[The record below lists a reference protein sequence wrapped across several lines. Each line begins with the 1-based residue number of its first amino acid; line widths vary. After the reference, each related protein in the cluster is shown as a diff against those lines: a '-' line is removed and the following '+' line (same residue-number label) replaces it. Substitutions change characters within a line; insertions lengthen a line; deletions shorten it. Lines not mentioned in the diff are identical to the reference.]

1 MRIKLRALAVLV
13 GVLTVTAPAEAAKR
27 RRPPLDLL
35 VHVENSSGAALES
48 TRAEES
54 FNPASVVKVAT
65 SLWALERLGPEFR
78 FETRIFARGTFD
90 PATGRLDGDLVVQ
103 GGADP
108 DFHAENAFLV
118 ADALNRI
125 GVREVTGAIVVNQRF
140 WMGWENGSAGT
151 DSDPFNRGLTMAGRL
166 RQGLDPHRWT
176 GAIRHSWRELAIR
189 RALDP
194 AKPPRV
200 AVRGGVGVDGE
211 VKQGELLV
219 VHRSKPLMDTLRR
232 FNAFSN
238 NDIERLGAVLGPVEE
253 LAALVAVR
261 CGVDAS
267 AVAFETTSGLGT
279 NRLSPRLV
287 VRLLRELRATC
298 ARLGIALESVLPV
311 AGCDPGT
318 VTRFFPNLAMGENA
332 SAVVGKTGTLTNTD
346 GGVAVVAGFANTADG
361 DLAFCLAVPRA
372 QGRLKGARVV
382 EERYILDLLSRHG
395 GPRPRSCAPPLPE
408 ADTGAS
414 MILVAGS

>member
-1 MRIKLRALAVLV
+1 MRGRVIVLV
-13 GVLTVTAPAEAAKR
+13 AALGVLATSPAAEAAKR

-35 VHVENSSGAALES
+35 AYVEAPDGSPLQSNRPDED
-48 TRAEES
+48 

-65 SLWALERLGPEFR
+65 TMWALERLGPEFR
-78 FETRIFARGTFD
+78 FETRLFARGSFD
-90 PATGRLDGDLVVQ
+90 PASGRLTGDLVVQ

-125 GVREVTGAIVVNQRF
+125 GLKEVTGAVVVSRRF

-151 DSDPFNRGLTMAGRL
+151 QSDPTQRGLTMASRL
-166 RQGLDPHRWT
+166 RQGLDPHRWN
-176 GAIRHSWRELAIR
+176 AVVRRAWREAAVR
-189 RALDP
+189 RGLDP

-200 AVRGGVGVDGE
+200 AVRGGVGVDGDA
-211 VKQGELLV
+211 KDGELLV
-219 VHRSKPLMDTLRR
+219 VHRSKPLVDTLRR
-232 FNAFSN
+232 FNAYSS
-238 NDIERLGAVLGPVEE
+238 NDIERLVEVLGPIEE

-261 CGVDAS
+261 CDAEPGS
-267 AVAFETTSGLGT
+267 VSFETASGLGT

-287 VRLLRELRATC
+287 VCLLRELRVTC
-298 ARLGIALESVLPV
+298 TRLGLSLESVLPV

-318 VTRFFPNLAMGENA
+318 VTRFFPQLASGENV
-332 SAVVGKTGTLTNTD
+332 SSVVGKTGTLTSTD
-346 GGVAVVAGFANTADG
+346 GGVAAFAGFANTLQG

-382 EERYILDLLSRHG
+382 EERFVLDLLARNG
-395 GPRPRSCAPPLPE
+395 GPRPRPCAPPLPE